1 MSEYKEISKCKVI
14 IKCDFCGKEF
24 ERYKTRMRKTFNFCS
39 MKCAMDFSNKEKN
52 PIRYKEFK
60 DISIFSKI
68 VSESNK
74 KLNPDRM
81 TDEVRMKIHNTK
93 TGKGKKDTYT
103 KYYGKHLHRI
113 IAEEILGRPLEKGEV
128 VHHIDG
134 NKKNNNPS
142 NLMIFKNQSEHAK
155 WHADHNKKGG
165 D

>member
-52 PIRYKEFK
+52 N
-60 DISIFSKI
+60 D
-68 VSESNK
+68 
-74 KLNPDRM
+74 
-81 TDEVRMKIHNTK
+81 
-93 TGKGKKDTYT
+93 
-103 KYYGKHLHRI
+103 
-113 IAEEILGRPLEKGEV
+113 
-128 VHHIDG
+128 
-134 NKKNNNPS
+134 PS

-155 WHADHNKKGG
+155 WHAEHKKKGG